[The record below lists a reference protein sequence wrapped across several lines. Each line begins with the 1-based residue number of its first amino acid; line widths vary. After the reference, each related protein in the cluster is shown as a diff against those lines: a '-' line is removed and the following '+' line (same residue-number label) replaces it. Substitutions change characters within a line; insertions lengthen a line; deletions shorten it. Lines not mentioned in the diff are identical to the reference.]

1 MGSIRNVNRH
11 ARSCIAL
18 CLNLLLFCLIARL
31 FSALSIL
38 DAAAR
43 LEKES
48 TFRFDIEG
56 ALREAE
62 MQQQQN
68 EEKTRV
74 PLWMVGLVLFLGMDE
89 VLAVL
94 RNPFLLVFL
103 LLVGGAAYMAHQ
115 VGALWPMVSVAKAT
129 ALQFIAQAQASLA
142 PPAQAV
148 AGGEPALTR
157 RPSTLRNPSLA
168 RSYTSSSP
176 KQSRSGSRRS
186 SVEGPTVE
194 MQEMHSSASPA
205 VQVADVEVEL
215 AESAGRS
222 SRRGSGIKKRASVI
236 AKQEE

>member
-1 MGSIRNVNRH
+1 MSWFLVSTVVI
-11 ARSCIAL
+11 
-18 CLNLLLFCLIARL
+18 LLFARL
-31 FSALSIL
+31 FSAVSIL

-62 MQQQQN
+62 LQQQQN

-89 VLAVL
+89 VMAVL

-115 VGALWPMVSVAKAT
+115 VGALWPMISVAKAT

-148 AGGEPALTR
+148 AGGGTESALTR

-194 MQEMHSSASPA
+194 MQEMLSSSSPA

-236 AKQEE
+236 AKQDE